1 MEDRIRNAKDR
12 GLRNLPCQDLHT
24 NSAWVELAL
33 AAADLTTWAQAL
45 CFTGALRKLEPKRL
59 RYRVLHVAGRLV
71 RTGRRVI
78 LRLDQDWPWAT
89 ALAAAFNRLRAAPWP
104 S

>member
-1 MEDRIRNAKDR
+1 VEDRIRNAKDR

-24 NSAWVELAL
+24 NAAWVELAL

-59 RYRVLHVAGRLV
+59 RYRALHVAGRLV
-71 RTGRRVI
+71 RTGRRLI

-89 ALAAAFNRLRAAPWP
+89 DLAQAFNRLRAAPWP
-104 S
+104 G